1 MTATKFRP
9 GDDTHLTLLMAP
21 HSLNFVTGA
30 DHAALLAYGRD
41 VFAAA
46 RDSKCLAQ
54 IEEPA
59 KQITGIRDAVLRGI
73 TTQSHSIDS
82 NRVTIEHSGR
92 GKNALDELA
101 SNIAAEIEAAAVAA
115 PALDAPAAPVGEVVC
130 RWQALDF
137 SGYCYGS
144 NPPEDL
150 PARCNLTPF
159 YRQPDAY
166 RAALHEISATGNL
179 TATGQQFARHLK
191 QIARDALAAAPHAPA
206 QEAPD
211 TPAQHQGMTIA
222 GNGAAELGKL
232 MREQRD
238 SRMGVYPDGNPN
250 SGQP

>member
-1 MTATKFRP
+1 MTQYTCMHCRDTGMLPDFLGYSERP
-9 GDDTHLTLLMAP
+9 CDCRRAVPYQPPPEGNYPPRPQPAHRPYYD
-21 HSLNFVTGA
+21 SNGN
-30 DHAALLAYGRD
+30 LLAHGGYSD
-41 VFAAA
+41 EQLMLY
-46 RDSKCLAQ
+46 LATDRAQ
-54 IEEPA
+54 RIEPA
-59 KQITGIRDAVLRGI
+59 L
-73 TTQSHSIDS
+73 
-82 NRVTIEHSGR
+82 E
-92 GKNALDELA
+92 
-101 SNIAAEIEAAAVAA
+101 
-115 PALDAPAAPVGEVVC
+115 APAAPAGEVVY